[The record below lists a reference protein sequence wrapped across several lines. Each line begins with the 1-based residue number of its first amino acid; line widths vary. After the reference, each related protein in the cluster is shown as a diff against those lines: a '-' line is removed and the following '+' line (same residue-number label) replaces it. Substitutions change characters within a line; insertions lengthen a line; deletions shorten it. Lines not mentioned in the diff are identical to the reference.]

1 LISGVLLQ
9 NQLFIHRNIIG
20 AMISGNPCVK
30 ILVYNSIYL
39 INFKEGKILSD
50 GHIVFPIKGTTDD
63 TILNLLIYSP
73 ISINFNSIFLNY
85 KLITCIKKK
94 NGLPTLIHMNETD
107 TNYQQYI
114 LGINQAICD
123 IISVYKVSN
132 RLLTSMYNTLKIQ
145 LKHFRFAGSFTD
157 REIIGFHGTNWNSV
171 PSIITTG
178 FNRSFS
184 GQHGALLGFGTYFA
198 VSNEYCINN
207 KYAVPDENG
216 IMTIIVSRVFIGKI
230 TLGSIGII
238 TPPIAEDGFMYDSTT
253 NNLQNQQM
261 YCIFRDY
268 QACPIGLIRVKKKF

>member
-1 LISGVLLQ
+1 
-9 NQLFIHRNIIG
+9 
-20 AMISGNPCVK
+20 MISGNPCVK

-50 GHIVFPIKGTTDD
+50 GHIIFPIKGTTDD

-73 ISINFNSIFLNY
+73 ISIDFNSIFLNY
-85 KLITCIKKK
+85 KLITFIKKK
-94 NGLPTLIHMNETD
+94 NGLPTLIHMNETH
-107 TNYQQYI
+107 TSYQEYI
-114 LGINQAICD
+114 LGINQAIYD
-123 IISVYKVSN
+123 IISVYEIN
-132 RLLTSMYNTLKIQ
+132 NMLLTNMYKTLKNQ

-184 GQHGALLGFGTYFA
+184 GQNGAMLGFGTYFA
-198 VSNEYCINN
+198 VSNDYCIN
-207 KYAVPDENG
+207 KGFAVPDENG

-230 TLGSIGII
+230 TLGRTGLR

-253 NNLQNQQM
+253 NNLQNPQM

-268 QACPIGLIRVKKKF
+268 QACPIGLIRIKKKF